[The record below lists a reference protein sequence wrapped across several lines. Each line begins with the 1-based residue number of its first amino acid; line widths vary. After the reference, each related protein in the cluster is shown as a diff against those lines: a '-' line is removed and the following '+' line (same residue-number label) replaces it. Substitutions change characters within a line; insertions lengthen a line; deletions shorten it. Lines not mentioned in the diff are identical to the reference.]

1 MKKIVSYFGFIILG
15 TLFIS
20 CGESQTNQDSVSS
33 SAKLEVLYFHGTY
46 RCATCNAVENNTQQ
60 LINDY
65 YKSQVTDGII
75 KFAAYNV
82 DEEKNKAIVEKYQIS
97 FSTLLLVK
105 GDGSVTDFTNT
116 AFQYAHTNPER
127 YAELLKAEIDKQLS
141 N

>member
-1 MKKIVSYFGFIILG
+1 MKKMVSFFSLIILV

-20 CGESQTNQDSVSS
+20 CAESQTNQNAVSS

-65 YKSQVTDGII
+65 YKNQVTDGII
-75 KFAAYNV
+75 KFATYNV
-82 DEEKNKAIVEKYQIS
+82 DEEGNKVIVEKYQVS

-127 YAELLKAEIDKQLS
+127 YAELLKAEIDKNLK
-141 N
+141 